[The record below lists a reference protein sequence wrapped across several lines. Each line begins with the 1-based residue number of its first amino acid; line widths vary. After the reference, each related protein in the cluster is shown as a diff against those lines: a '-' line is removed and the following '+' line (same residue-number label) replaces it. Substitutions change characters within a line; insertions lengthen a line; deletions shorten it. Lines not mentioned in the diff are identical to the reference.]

1 MGLKLYKPTSAGRR
15 FASTIDRSEL
25 GPGGQVPS
33 LLKTL
38 KKKGGRNAHGRI
50 TSRHRGG
57 GSRRKYRVIDF
68 KRDKD
73 NIPAKVAAIE
83 YDPNRSAHIALL
95 NYADGEKRYILSPEG
110 LKVGDTV
117 YSGEKSEPK
126 TGNCL
131 PLKNIPLGLSVHN
144 IELTPGKGAQLVRGA
159 GGVAQLSARE
169 GDYAVIVMPSGELRK
184 IHVNCRA
191 TLGQVGNLDHINVR
205 IGKAGRNRWKGW
217 RPYVRGVAQ
226 NPVSHPMGGGEGRSS
241 GGRHPCSPTGVLSKG
256 GRTRNKRALS
266 NKFIV
271 RRRPSGPHVGTP
283 Y

>member
-1 MGLKLYKPTSAGRR
+1 MALKSFKPTSPGVR
-15 FASTIDRSEL
+15 FMTRLDFAEVTKERPEK
-25 GPGGQVPS
+25 S
-33 LLKTL
+33 LTRGITKS
-38 KKKGGRNAHGRI
+38 GGRNNEGHQTLRF
-50 TSRHRGG
+50 RGG
-57 GSRRKYRVIDF
+57 GHKRLYRTIDF
-68 KRDKD
+68 RRDKLG
-73 NIPAKVAAIE
+73 IPAHVASIE
-83 YDPNRSAHIALL
+83 YDPNRSARIALL
-95 NYADGEKRYILSPEG
+95 VYADGEKRYILSPEG

-144 IELTPGKGAQLVRGA
+144 IEMTPGKGAQLVRGA
-159 GGVAQLSARE
+159 GVVAQLSARG

>member
-1 MGLKLYKPTSAGRR
+1 MGLKLYNPTSAGRR
-15 FASTIDRSEL
+15 FASTVDRSEVS
-25 GPGGQVPS
+25 PGGEVRS
-33 LLKTL
+33 LIRKL
-38 KKKGGRNAHGRI
+38 KKKGGRNARGVI

-57 GSRRKYRVIDF
+57 GSRRKFRVIDL

-95 NYADGEKRYILSPEG
+95 DYADGEKRYILAPDG
-110 LKVGDTV
+110 LKVGDTIV
-117 YSGEKSEPK
+117 SGEKAEPK
-126 TGNCL
+126 VGHCL
-131 PLKNIPLGLSVHN
+131 ALKSIPLGLSVHN
-144 IELTPGKGAQLVRGA
+144 IELTPGRGGQLVRGA

-169 GDYAVIVMPSGELRK
+169 GDYAVIVMPSGEIRK

-191 TLGQVGNLDHINVR
+191 TIGQVGNLDHINIW

-241 GGRHPCSPTGVLSKG
+241 GGRHSCSPTGVLSKG
-256 GRTRNKRALS
+256 GRTRSKRALS
-266 NKFIV
+266 NRFIV

-283 Y
+283 